1 MPADS
6 PPSHH
11 PSPLDGAIARL
22 LLVLQEQPASGSL
35 SAKRMSEIADRLDV
49 PVPFVQALVQSAQR
63 RKLVKPGYLGRGR
76 IVWHVTASGVDLIHR
91 QGLAHGRATAA
102 DD

>member
-6 PPSHH
+6 SPSHH

-22 LLVLQEQPASGSL
+22 LLVMQEQPVSGSL
-35 SAKRMSEIADRLDV
+35 GAKRMSEIAAHLDV
-49 PVPFVQALVQSAQR
+49 PVPFVHALVQSAQR
-63 RKLVKPGYLGRGR
+63 RKLVKPDYLGRGR
-76 IVWHVTASGVDLIHR
+76 IVWRVTASGMDLIHR
-91 QGLAHGRATAA
+91 QGLAHGHATAA